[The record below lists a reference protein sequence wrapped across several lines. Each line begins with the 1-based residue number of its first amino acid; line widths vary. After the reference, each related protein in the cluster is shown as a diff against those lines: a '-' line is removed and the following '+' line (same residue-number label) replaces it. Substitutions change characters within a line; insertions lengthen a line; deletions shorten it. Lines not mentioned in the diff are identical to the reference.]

1 MAVWFVTVVQ
11 FEKGGYSDHASYSLS
26 KLLDI
31 MFNAELSRRAPDGVT
46 CNSLDPGT
54 VNTKML
60 RAGWGMGGTPVSRY
74 GRKML
79 MYNVVDTGPSIGI
92 GSKTLMVKTSKT

>member
-1 MAVWFVTVVQ
+1 MRFTYTPPGIPQ

-31 MFNAELSRRAPDGVT
+31 MFNAELARRAPDGVT

-60 RAGWGMGGTPVSRY
+60 RAGWGMGGIPIKR
-74 GRKML
+74 
-79 MYNVVDTGPSIGI
+79 
-92 GSKTLMVKTSKT
+92 

>member
-1 MAVWFVTVVQ
+1 MLWLFAINNDECKPRVRNTHVPQ
-11 FEKGGYSDHASYSLS
+11 YEKGGYSNHAAYSLS

-31 MFNAELSRRAPDGVT
+31 MFNAELAARAPDSVT

-60 RAGWGMGGTPVSRY
+60 RAGWGMGGIPIMR
-74 GRKML
+74 
-79 MYNVVDTGPSIGI
+79 
-92 GSKTLMVKTSKT
+92 

>member
-1 MAVWFVTVVQ
+1 MGLLRPALSDLILLVHCMHHGGACLHSTPVPRNVDVPQ

-31 MFNAELSRRAPDGVT
+31 MFNAELARRAPEGVT

-60 RAGWGMGGTPVSRY
+60 RAGWGMGGIPVKR
-74 GRKML
+74 
-79 MYNVVDTGPSIGI
+79 
-92 GSKTLMVKTSKT
+92 